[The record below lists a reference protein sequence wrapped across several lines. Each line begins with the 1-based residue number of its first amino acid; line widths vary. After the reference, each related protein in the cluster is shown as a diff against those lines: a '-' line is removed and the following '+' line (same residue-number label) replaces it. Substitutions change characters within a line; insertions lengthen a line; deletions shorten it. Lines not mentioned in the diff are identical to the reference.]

1 MTRVPLL
8 LLVTLLLGSCHPS
21 GSPVAPTPGESQ
33 DVNARP
39 PVALEHERLWAS
51 DPRLAVM
58 GRVLV
63 AGERLE
69 FGFPGVTVRVCF
81 RGTRL
86 WVTGSSNQGRSHL
99 ATVHQGTQVRE
110 LVLPK
115 NETEVLAW
123 QAPEG
128 APLADRCVDLV
139 HLTETWIGV
148 VSLRSFRVEGEVTSA
163 TPFPGRKLLF
173 IGDSVTCGEA
183 VRRKPECSKDESWWD
198 AYDSFGAQAARLL
211 EAQSQLVCF
220 GGRGVLRDWQGHR
233 DVLNAPEFFPL
244 VIPDERRI
252 PYPLSDYVPDA
263 VLLSLGT
270 NDFNPALGPFPERA
284 AFVAKYVNLVRD
296 VKAAYPAARLWL
308 TEGAIV
314 SDTPERTRDGITAGK
329 QKTTL
334 RAYIEAVVERVGR
347 SDVRYLPARH
357 YPADACDAHPTGA
370 EHERMA
376 DDVAKAM
383 RVELG
388 W

>member
-1 MTRVPLL
+1 MTRLWPALIAAVALA
-8 LLVTLLLGSCHPS
+8 SCRPS
-21 GSPVAPTPGESQ
+21 RASLDAGRNERQ
-33 DVNARP
+33 RVNGLP
-39 PVALEHERLWAS
+39 PVALAQQQLWAT

-58 GRVLV
+58 GRVLAV
-63 AGERLE
+63 GERLE
-69 FGFPGVTVRVCF
+69 FGFPGVTVRICF

-99 ATVHQGTQVRE
+99 AAVHQGTQVRE
-110 LVLPK
+110 LVVPK
-115 NETEVLAW
+115 DEAELLAW

-128 APLADRCVDLV
+128 APLADRCIDLV

-148 VSLRSFRVEGEVTSA
+148 VSLRAFRVEGEVSLA
-163 TPFPGRKLLF
+163 RPFPARKLLF

-198 AYDSFGAQAARLL
+198 AYNSFGAHASRAL
-211 EAQSQLVCF
+211 EAQFQLVCF
-220 GGRGVLRDWQGHR
+220 GGKGVLRDWQGKR

-252 PYPLSDYVPDA
+252 PYPLSNYTPDA

-270 NDFNPALGPFPERA
+270 NDFNPALGPFPDQA
-284 AFVAKYVNLVRD
+284 AFVARYVSLVRD
-296 VKAAYPAARLWL
+296 VKAAYPAARVWL

-314 SDTPERTRDGITAGK
+314 SDTESRAGSSASK
-329 QKTTL
+329 QKSTL
-334 RAYIEAVVERVGR
+334 RAYLEEVVGRVGLAE
-347 SDVRYLPARH
+347 VRYLPARH
-357 YPADACDAHPTGA
+357 YPADACDAHPTGS
-370 EHERMA
+370 EHEHIA
-376 DDVAKAM
+376 QDVANVL